1 MPATMLFGRV
11 SSMGGCGVAE
21 IDRSGGVAV
30 RFLFAGSPPRE
41 DLAGNFLFL
50 SMIFAYPKEILE
62 RSAFSGNV
70 RFVWIRVL
78 QILGVKEGIK

>member
-50 SMIFAYPKEILE
+50 SMIFCL
-62 RSAFSGNV
+62 S
-70 RFVWIRVL
+70 
-78 QILGVKEGIK
+78 